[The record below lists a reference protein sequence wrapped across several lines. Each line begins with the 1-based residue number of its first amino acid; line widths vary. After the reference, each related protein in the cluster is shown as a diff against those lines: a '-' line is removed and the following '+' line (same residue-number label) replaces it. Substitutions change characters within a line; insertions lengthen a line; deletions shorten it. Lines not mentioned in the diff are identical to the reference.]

1 VIKDLKQ
8 DEEALHYAESL
19 YSYLLATSCPGD
31 TGHEGKN
38 VRSVY
43 CDRCIT
49 LALSFA
55 WKAGRDS
62 VSPPR

>member
-1 VIKDLKQ
+1 VSDPTE
-8 DEEALHYAESL
+8 DEEALSYAESL
-19 YSYLLATSCPGD
+19 YSYLLAASCPGD

-55 WKAGRDS
+55 WRAGRDS
-62 VSPPR
+62 VSLPR